1 MVLRLPLRMEF
12 KLKKE
17 KGCMVYRETSAL
29 RQQSVISAPHILIGC
44 VMWSIKLNT
53 IFYRKNVQNCPKLN
67 RFQRYRIFTVNL
79 AITLGSEGLGN
90 GQQHPCCC
98 FMTQK
103 LN

>member
-1 MVLRLPLRMEF
+1 
-12 KLKKE
+12 
-17 KGCMVYRETSAL
+17 MVYKIEGKTRVLEEKTLSEQTKRARTNLTDPQLASMPGLVPKPRCWQASAL

-44 VMWSIKLNT
+44 VMW
-53 IFYRKNVQNCPKLN
+53 
-67 RFQRYRIFTVNL
+67 YRIFTVNL

-90 GQQHPCCC
+90 GLQHPFCC